1 MKNILVPIGS
11 NEHAVNTLQYAIDFA
26 EVVGAK
32 IYLVHVYS
40 SPKIS
45 GGILNVDQIIER
57 ESKTILKDHVKKVD
71 TKDVEIVSSTLKGY
85 SVIDTL
91 KQFNKL
97 LGIDLIIASTKN
109 DGADETIFLG
119 KITGKIIKDT
129 KVPVLIIPRNVSF
142 KPIKKILMTIKTGSL
157 KSDNTLDI
165 LIKIKNTFS
174 STINLLQVKTPQLDA
189 KDLNLNDELESRIN
203 KLIPTT
209 NATVFQ
215 GVLEYIHEENPDMLC
230 VIRRKRGFFKK
241 LWQNDRV
248 KKVDFDSSIPLLVL
262 KGMS

>member
-11 NEHAVNTLQYAIDFA
+11 NENALNTLQYAIDFA
-26 EVVGAK
+26 EAVNAK
-32 IYLVHVYS
+32 IYLVHVYT

-45 GGILNVDQIIER
+45 GGLLKVDQIMER
-57 ESKTILKDHVKKVD
+57 DSKQILRDHLKSVD
-71 TKDVEIVSSTLKGY
+71 NKNVEIITSTLKGY

-91 KQFNKL
+91 KQLNKL
-97 LGIDLIIASTKN
+97 LEIDLTIASTDN

-119 KITGKIIKDT
+119 KITGNIIKDT
-129 KVPVLIIPRNVSF
+129 KVPVLVIPAGVSF
-142 KPIKKILMTIKTGSL
+142 KPIKKILMTVKSGSIKSVE
-157 KSDNTLDI
+157 TLDL
-165 LIKIKNTFS
+165 LIKIKDTFS
-174 STINLLQVKTPQLDA
+174 STINLLQVKTPKIDA
-189 KDLNLNDELESRIN
+189 QDLELNITLKGIIN
-203 KLIPTT
+203 DHIPTT

-215 GVLEYIHEENPDMLC
+215 GVLTYLNEQDPDMLC

-248 KKVDFDSSIPLLVL
+248 KKINFDSNIPLLVL